1 MTAASA
7 AQLEIWLADRCEPES
22 GRYNIPVCLE
32 FRGGLDD
39 RALRAALADVLER
52 HPAPAGRFETVE
64 GTLRHTA
71 DPDAAVPLHLAVHP
85 GGYDR
90 EVALADAARSAE
102 RPLDPGTA
110 PLLRA
115 EVLRFDDGALVTV
128 TVHHLVADGR
138 SVEVLTE
145 DLITAYRA
153 RHTGRDPRF
162 VPVPVPEPQPV
173 AAAPTRTGRRCW
185 TAIPRGWPRC
195 RTGCVPRT
203 GRVARRAGPSGSWT
217 AAGWPRCGHSP
228 PVRAPAPR

>member
-153 RHTGRDPRF
+153 RHTGRDPASYRCPCPSRSPWRRPR
-162 VPVPVPEPQPV
+162 PVLDD
-173 AAAPTRTGRRCW
+173 AAGRRSR
-185 TAIPRGWPRC
+185 AAGPAA
-195 RTGCVPRT
+195 
-203 GRVARRAGPSGSWT
+203 GRVACRGRGAWPGGLDRAG
-217 AAGWPRCGHSP
+217 AGRRQAGRGAGTRRP
-228 PVRAPAPR
+228 